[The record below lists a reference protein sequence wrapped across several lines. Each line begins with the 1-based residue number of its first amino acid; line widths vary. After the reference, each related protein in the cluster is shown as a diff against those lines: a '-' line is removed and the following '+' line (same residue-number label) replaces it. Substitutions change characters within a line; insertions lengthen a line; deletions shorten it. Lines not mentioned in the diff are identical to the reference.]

1 MTVNPKT
8 SKLIK
13 QLRKQF
19 ESETGI
25 SYKDT
30 YSFTRWLEENEHV
43 EAQTKCRNAKTIKV
57 KVTKD

>member
-1 MTVNPKT
+1 MVNKKT

-19 ESETGI
+19 ESETGKT
-25 SYKDT
+25 YKDT
-30 YSFTRWLEENEHV
+30 YSFTRWLEENEYL
-43 EAQTKCRNAKTIKV
+43 EAQLKCRNAKKIEV

>member
-1 MTVNPKT
+1 MVNKKT

-13 QLRKQF
+13 QLRKRF
-19 ESETGI
+19 ESETGK

-30 YSFTRWLEENEHV
+30 YSFTRWLGENEHL
-43 EAQTKCRNAKTIKV
+43 EAQLKCRNAKTIEV

>member
-1 MTVNPKT
+1 MANKKT

-19 ESETGI
+19 ESETGK

-30 YSFTRWLEENEHV
+30 YSFTRWLEENEHL
-43 EAQTKCRNAKTIKV
+43 EAQLKCRNAKTIGV
-57 KVTKD
+57 RVTKD